1 MNLSVRRWLV
11 PLAALGVVSG
21 CSQNGDSPL
30 SPRLTPGGPSRG
42 LGAASPV
49 VISQVYGGGGN
60 QGATL
65 KNDFIELYN
74 PGPTDV
80 VVNGWSVQYA
90 SAAGTSWQ
98 VTPLTGTIPAG
109 HYYLVQEAAGA
120 GGVPFSL
127 TADVTTGTIPM
138 SATAGKVAL
147 VSSTTALTGS
157 CPTSVIDFV
166 GFGGTASCF
175 EGTGATPAPS
185 NSNAVLR
192 NANAT
197 DTNDNAADFTAGAP
211 NPRNTSVAGSGSGGP
226 QATVASIAVTPSN
239 PTIFVGGTQT
249 MTATASDANGQPIA
263 GVTFTWA
270 SSNTAIATVD
280 AAGKVTG
287 VAAGTA
293 TISAK
298 APNDVTGSTT
308 VTVTNAPPPVASNVR
323 VSEFHYDNTGTDV
336 GEQVELEGDVGGT
349 VTGWKLYL
357 YSGSPGSA
365 TIGQFYDTITLTGA
379 FAACT
384 AGGTRGVLVFDTP
397 GLQNGDAD
405 GFALVNA
412 AGEVVEFLSYEGAFQ
427 ATNGPAAGMTSTDVG
442 VSEANAPA
450 VGRSLQRAANGT
462 WYGPFPSTFGQC
474 NPATP
479 PAPQTGISFSGRLSS
494 DPALPIGFQDQVFA
508 TQRDAN
514 TGATVPTTFTWT
526 SETPSIMTVDDRGV
540 VTAIAL
546 GTGIIRA
553 TAADGTTST
562 LSLPTET
569 PVFGNASLYKNPLA
583 FGVPTDATP
592 ADEFRVTRD
601 QYVLSYNKTTHTP
614 NWVAEHLTKANRG
627 DLPGYRCDCFA
638 VDPRVVDGSDPGIS
652 TADYTGS
659 GFDRGHMV
667 RSNDRE
673 LAHGD
678 QATTYYTTNIV
689 PQWANLNQG
698 RWADLESYLQT
709 VEEGPGNPEVY
720 IFAGPRGNAGTIA
733 NGRIVVPVATWKVAV
748 VLPAGMSPASI
759 TKASDIIDIIAVD
772 MPNVSNLPRDGNWQA
787 HRVTV
792 DSVEKATGYD
802 LLSALPNSIEEVVE
816 SGDRAPTARISGA
829 GAAGGEEG
837 QTLAFGAATSSDPDV
852 GGTLDDALSYAWSV
866 DGANVGIG
874 ASLSHAFTDDGTY
887 QVRLIVAD
895 KFGAADTAVTSVT
908 VSNVGPT
915 VAALPNAT
923 ILRGESY
930 QTAGSFT
937 DPGAD
942 TWTATVNYGA
952 GAAPLALSG
961 KTFQLSHAYTAAG
974 SFTVTVTVRDD
985 DAGEG
990 ARTAQVTVLSA
1001 GDGVQVLTDMIGAF
1015 QTAGKLASTEVQP
1028 LSATLAAASRSL
1040 AADRPSSVNQI
1051 GAFINQVEA
1060 LQQSGRLS
1068 AADAATLIS
1077 YARRILAS
1085 IG

>member
-1 MNLSVRRWLV
+1 MHLSVRRWLA
-11 PLAALGVVSG
+11 PLAVTALGLLGG
-21 CSQNGDSPL
+21 CSSSGDSPL
-30 SPRLTPGGPSRG
+30 SPRLTPAGPSRG
-42 LGAASPV
+42 LGAASSV

-80 VVNGWSVQYA
+80 VVTGWSVQYA
-90 SAAGTSWQ
+90 SASGTSWQ

-109 HYYLVQEAAGA
+109 HYYLVQEAAGT
-120 GGVPFSL
+120 GGVPFSI

-138 SATAGKVAL
+138 SATGGKVAL
-147 VSSTTALTGS
+147 VNSTSALSGS
-157 CPTSVIDFV
+157 CPTGLIDFV
-166 GFGGTASCF
+166 GFGGANCF
-175 EGTGATPAPS
+175 EGTGPTPAP
-185 NSNAVLR
+185 NNTNAVLR

-197 DTNDNAADFTAGAP
+197 DTNDNAADFTTGAP
-211 NPRNTSVAGSGSGGP
+211 NPRNTSVAGSGSGS
-226 QATVASIAVTPSN
+226 QTTVASVAVTPSN

-249 MTATASDANGQPIA
+249 LTASASDADGQPIA
-263 GVTFTWA
+263 GVAFTWA
-270 SSNTAIATVD
+270 SNNTSVATVD
-280 AAGKVTG
+280 ATGKVTG
-287 VAAGTA
+287 VALGTA
-293 TISAK
+293 TITATS
-298 APNDVTGSTT
+298 PNNVSGSTT
-308 VTVTNAPPPVASNVR
+308 VTVGNAPPPVASNVR
-323 VSEFHYDNTGTDV
+323 VSEFHYDNVGTDA
-336 GEQVELEGDVGGT
+336 GEQIEVEGDVGGT
-349 VTGWKLYL
+349 VNGWSLVL
-357 YSGSPGSA
+357 YSGTPGSA
-365 TIGQFYDTITLTGA
+365 TLGQSYATIAMTGS
-379 FAACT
+379 FAACA

-412 AGEVVEFLSYEGAFQ
+412 SGQVVEFLSYEGTFQ

-450 VGRSLQRAANGT
+450 IGRSLQRAGNGT

-508 TQRDAN
+508 TLRDAN

-540 VTAIAL
+540 VTALAL

-569 PVFGNASLYKNPLA
+569 PVFGDASLYKNPLA
-583 FGVPTDATP
+583 FGVPTDNSP

-638 VDPRVVDGSDPGIS
+638 VDPKVVDGSDPGIT

-748 VLPAGMSPASI
+748 VLPAGMSPSSI
-759 TKASDIIDIIAVD
+759 TKTSDILDIIAVD
-772 MPNVSNLPRDGNWQA
+772 MPNVQNLPRDGNWQA
-787 HRVTV
+787 HRVSV

-802 LLSALPNSIEEVVE
+802 LLSALPSGVEEVVE

-829 GAAGGEEG
+829 GTAGGDEG
-837 QTLAFGAATSSDPDV
+837 QTLSFSASTSSDPDV
-852 GGTLDDALSYAWSV
+852 GGSLDDVLSYAWAV
-866 DGANVGIG
+866 DGATVGIG
-874 ASLSHAFTDDGTY
+874 PSLSHTFADDGAH
-887 QVRLIVAD
+887 QLRLIVAD
-895 KFGAADTAVTSVT
+895 KFGAADTAITSVT
-908 VSNVGPT
+908 VANVAPA

-923 ILRGESY
+923 LLRGESY
-930 QTAGSFT
+930 QAAGSFT

-952 GAAPLALSG
+952 GAGPLALSG
-961 KTFQLSHAYTAAG
+961 KTFQLSHGYATAG
-974 SFTVTVTVRDD
+974 SYTVTVTVRDD
-985 DAGEG
+985 EGGEG

-1001 GDGVQVLTDMIGAF
+1001 GDGVQALTEMVVAF
-1015 QTAGKLASTEVQP
+1015 QAAGKLASTEAQP
-1028 LSATLAAASRSL
+1028 LSATLSAAGRSL

-1060 LQQSGRLS
+1060 LQLSGRLS
-1068 AADAATLIS
+1068 AADAGTLIT